1 MRIKKE
7 TIQFLKELDV
17 NNNRDWFN
25 AHKDAYQSA
34 HDNFTVFVQQLIND
48 ISLFDTRLKD
58 LEAKNA
64 VFRIYRDTRFS
75 KDKTPYKKFFGASLL
90 GRGSGVMKSGY
101 YFHLKP
107 EGSFL
112 AGGLHM
118 PDPASLNK
126 ARTSIS
132 ENSIAF
138 KKLIDNKVFKELFS
152 IEGDQLVN
160 VPRGFSKDDPMA
172 AYLKHKDL
180 LIIHA
185 LDVKTILSA
194 DFLSHCL
201 KVCKAMQPF
210 NDFVG

>member
-48 ISLFDTRLKD
+48 IS
-58 LEAKNA
+58 
-64 VFRIYRDTRFS
+64 
-75 KDKTPYKKFFGASLL
+75 SLL